1 MSLKT
6 TSGTD
11 LALSLGFTP
20 KFSKK
25 ASWGPTL
32 AFLEMGVAST
42 LKGEASTLPLLEL
55 GVASTK
61 KGEASTLPLLE
72 LGVASTKKGEASG
85 IVLLITEVTDI
96 PPSALVGDA
105 RNAVFRGDPPKDD
118 AVGDSIGWPAALACN
133 TGSCPR

>member
-1 MSLKT
+1 MFTVLDTPRGRRMSLKT

-42 LKGEASTLPLLEL
+42 L
-55 GVASTK
+55 